1 MNMARELSLT
11 LVFISHD
18 LSVVRFFC
26 DRVAV
31 MHDGLVV
38 EQGPT
43 ERVYTAPEHAYTR
56 ALLAS
61 IPTLDG
67 HLSAEDP

>member
-18 LSVVRFFC
+18 LSVVRFLC
-26 DRVAV
+26 DRMAV

-67 HLSAEDP
+67 RLSAEDP

>member
-1 MNMARELSLT
+1 MARELSLA
-11 LVFISHD
+11 LVFISDD
-18 LSVVRFFC
+18 LSVVRFLC
-26 DRVAV
+26 DRMAV

-67 HLSAEDP
+67 RLSAEDP